1 MIADP
6 MADLTGGSAAQ
17 PDANHNGNSKE
28 VLDPIAMQS
37 NMMRIER
44 IRSVMGI
51 AAGCVAG
58 IGGLTSWEGLST
70 CSPSKLELAQPWSRL
85 FFYSSLL
92 TGACTVFV
100 CSLLFDFACFRM
112 CGSLGLEDEVPTAI
126 VHQALVVWLLDYVDP
141 TDGLVVYSVLDALLR
156 SRVFVL
162 KLYLF
167 YGSCI
172 SIKALPL

>member
-58 IGGLTSWEGLST
+58 IGGLTSWEGLI
-70 CSPSKLELAQPWSRL
+70 CFLILH
-85 FFYSSLL
+85 
-92 TGACTVFV
+92 VFV
-100 CSLLFDFACFRM
+100 CVAVWAWKMKFQLQLYTKLSWFGYLTT
-112 CGSLGLEDEVPTAI
+112 SIQPTA
-126 VHQALVVWLLDYVDP
+126 LSFTLFW
-141 TDGLVVYSVLDALLR
+141 T
-156 SRVFVL
+156 
-162 KLYLF
+162 LF
-167 YGSCI
+167 YG
-172 SIKALPL
+172 LVYLY